1 MGAAALHRAA
11 GRSTMLVTAI
21 VSVVKDKGRCSAPA
35 NPYVWRMAVAT
46 SRRPKLLCRCE
57 KRTSVGERA
66 AG

>member
-1 MGAAALHRAA
+1 
-11 GRSTMLVTAI
+11 MLVTAI